1 MADKNHDKQ
10 VRLQRR
16 KWSIRSRIFGSTER
30 PRLSIFRSDKHIY
43 AQLIDDYAGKTLASA
58 ASTIKDVRGEL
69 KNGGNIAAAQRVGKA
84 TGEAHGARGR
94 AHRVAA
100 AVQMQRHRAVAI
112 RAGGRQHP
120 QHGNAVAID
129 RLALQRPPRAK
140 GKLRYRHE
148 PQAIESP
155 RQPG

>member
-69 KNGGNIAAAQRVGKA
+69 KNGGNIAAAQRVGKEIA
-84 TGEAHGARGR
+84 QR
-94 AHRVAA
+94 AKQLGVTKVAFD
-100 AVQMQRHRAVAI
+100 R
-112 RAGGRQHP
+112 GGRMY
-120 QHGNAVAID
+120 HGRVKA
-129 RLALQRPPRAK
+129 LADAAREGGL
-140 GKLRYRHE
+140 
-148 PQAIESP
+148 SF
-155 RQPG
+155 